1 MVPAVR
7 QREHGGV
14 EAVRQRARGCVA
26 AAVVFPVLASC
37 AVSTSESA
45 PLVTTSAT
53 VTPATASATPI
64 TASPAAPEATGSTIL
79 DGVER
84 TWRTYSPMPMRADSP
99 ILLVLHGSGGTGAGL
114 RDAIGADIEKVAD
127 EHGFVVA
134 YVDGY
139 RNNWNECRVGG
150 RWPAKVAGVDDV
162 ALMRHV
168 VESIGT
174 GGPVY
179 AVGFSSGGHMAM
191 RLALE
196 ASDLVGGVGVVA
208 ANPPVVGN
216 QSCVTDGDPV
226 PMMFVEG
233 REDPI
238 NPLSGGEVRVRA
250 GSSQGSRGEVLSAA
264 DGARWYA
271 RHNGVGTVPE
281 RGPERA
287 GGVESTV
294 WDGADPVRLVVLDDT
309 GHTFPTAS
317 GGWGPSGAE
326 PYDAP
331 GEIWRFLTS
340 G

>member
-1 MVPAVR
+1 
-7 QREHGGV
+7 
-14 EAVRQRARGCVA
+14 
-26 AAVVFPVLASC
+26 
-37 AVSTSESA
+37 
-45 PLVTTSAT
+45 
-53 VTPATASATPI
+53 
-64 TASPAAPEATGSTIL
+64 
-79 DGVER
+79 
-84 TWRTYSPMPMRADSP
+84 
-99 ILLVLHGSGGTGAGL
+99 
-114 RDAIGADIEKVAD
+114 
-127 EHGFVVA
+127 
-134 YVDGY
+134 
-139 RNNWNECRVGG
+139 
-150 RWPAKVAGVDDV
+150 
-162 ALMRHV
+162 
-168 VESIGT
+168 
-174 GGPVY
+174 
-179 AVGFSSGGHMAM
+179 MAM

-216 QSCVTDGDPV
+216 QSCSTDGDPV
-226 PMMFVEG
+226 PIMFVEG

-309 GHTFPTAS
+309 GHTFPTAK